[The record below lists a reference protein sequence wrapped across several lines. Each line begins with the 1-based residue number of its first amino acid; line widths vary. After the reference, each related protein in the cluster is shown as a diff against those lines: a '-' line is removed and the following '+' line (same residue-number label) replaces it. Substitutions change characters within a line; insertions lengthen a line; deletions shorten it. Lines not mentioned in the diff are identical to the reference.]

1 MADTPLTIPDEVLL
15 NATNQY
21 FSFLPE
27 WCKSYLVYLMQM
39 VIRDPYGFIKS
50 VFILLFPL
58 FVLSAICSY
67 FLLKEMRKDEHKQ
80 KSRDKIKQRAQK
92 AIKSKEEKLTSG
104 DKKVVAGEKK
114 SPSPSPGKSKK
125 SQKKDK

>member
-1 MADTPLTIPDEVLL
+1 MADTPLTIPDKVLL